1 MQVVR
6 IHQPGGPEVMQVDE
20 LPTPEPGQGQV
31 RIRVAAAGVN
41 FIDCYHRSGQY
52 KVPLPFALG
61 REGAGTVEA
70 LGSGVTELKEGQPVA
85 WAGVGGSYATHVL
98 ATPADVVP
106 VPLGFDLRDAAAAML
121 QGMTAHYLTH
131 STFPLQAGHTCVIH
145 AAAGGVGQLFCQM
158 AKMRGATIIG
168 TTSTEEK
175 ARMAREAGADEIIL
189 YTRQDF
195 LAEVKRITN
204 GAGVDVVFDSVGK
217 DTFDRSLAA
226 LKRRGTLV
234 LFGAS
239 SGAVPPFDVNALQ
252 NPSGAR
258 GECRCYKTDWRCE
271 PTTPVLKPSQC
282 MRPMW
287 RACSTFIQRST
298 TTFRPP
304 SWAVRA
310 PSALITPNCS
320 HSAPAPMRTASSAI
334 AGTAG
339 GARNTS
345 TTSTWNG
352 MSLKLA

>member
-252 NPSGAR
+252 NNGSAYLTRPTLVHYIATRDALLWRSGEIFAWIQQGKLKLR
-258 GECRCYKTDWRCE
+258 IERYYSLREAGKAQTD
-271 PTTPVLKPSQC
+271 L
-282 MRPMW
+282 
-287 RACSTFIQRST
+287 
-298 TTFRPP
+298 
-304 SWAVRA
+304 
-310 PSALITPNCS
+310 
-320 HSAPAPMRTASSAI
+320 ASRL
-334 AGTAG
+334 TAG
-339 GARNTS
+339 
-345 TTSTWNG
+345 
-352 MSLKLA
+352 KLLIEP